1 MIPARFADL
10 AAREDLDPL
19 SRALIDQGYA
29 IVRGAVPQGMIETI
43 KDEMGDRFD
52 KTPFSVGAFHGEW
65 TKRFHGLLKRAPTSQ
80 KLAMHEQIVTAA
92 RAILGKWCD
101 FPQLNLSQGLSIY
114 PGAPAQIPHRDQTM
128 WPAPKGEMEFS
139 FNVMWPLD
147 DFTEHNGATKV
158 WPDTHHEHA
167 TYKMSVDD
175 LGEPLVAE
183 MKRGDVFVF
192 LGSVLHAA
200 GSNRSVLPRRGIII
214 SYSLGWLRTYENQN
228 LTYDRDF
235 ARTLDPELAAMIG
248 YRWQRPNLGT
258 FDGQCPSVLLGEE
271 VPDYLPTVDSFTPAQ
286 KVIVDT
292 HLLKE
297 LAAAD
302 AGD

>member
-1 MIPARFADL
+1 MTPARFATL
-10 AAREDLDPL
+10 AARDDLDPL
-19 SRALIDQGYA
+19 SRQLIEQGYA
-29 IVRGAVPQGMIETI
+29 IVRNAVPAALIAQILGEF
-43 KDEMGDRFD
+43 GDRFD

-65 TKRFHGLLKRAPTSQ
+65 TKRFHGLLKRAPATRD
-80 KLAMHEQIVTAA
+80 LVMHPQIVEAA
-92 RAILGKWCD
+92 RTILGQWCD

-147 DFTEHNGATKV
+147 PFTAHNGATRV
-158 WPDTHHEHA
+158 WPHTHDEHQ
-167 TYKMSVDD
+167 TYKMSVED

-183 MKRGDVFVF
+183 MAPGDVFVF

-200 GSNRSVLPRRGIII
+200 GANRSDQPRRGIII

-235 ARTLDPELAAMIG
+235 ARTLEPELAAMIG

-258 FDGQCPSVLLGEE
+258 FDGQCPSVLMEEE
-271 VPDYLPTVDSFTPAQ
+271 VSDYLPTVDSFTPAQ
-286 KVIVDT
+286 KVIVDA
-292 HLLKE
+292 HLEKE
-297 LAAAD
+297 LAGAY

>member
-1 MIPARFADL
+1 MIPARFAHL
-10 AAREDLDPL
+10 AEQEDLDPL
-19 SRALIDQGYA
+19 SRQLIDQGYA
-29 IVRGAVPQGMIETI
+29 ILRGAVPADMIEQI
-43 KDEMGDRFD
+43 KVEMGDRFD

-80 KLAMHEQIVTAA
+80 KLIMHDQIIHAA
-92 RAILGKWCD
+92 KTILGKWCD

-147 DFTEHNGATKV
+147 DFTERNGATKV

-167 TYKMSVDD
+167 THKISVDD
-175 LGEPLVAE
+175 LGPPLVAE
-183 MKRGDVFVF
+183 MQRGDVFIF

-200 GSNRSVLPRRGIII
+200 GSNRSDLPRRGIII

-228 LTYDRDF
+228 LTYDNAF

-258 FDGQCPSVLLGEE
+258 FDGQCPSVLLGDD
-271 VPDYLPTVDSFTPAQ
+271 VSDYLPTVDSFTPAQ
-286 KVIVDT
+286 KVFVDA
-292 HLLKE
+292 HLEKE
-297 LAAAD
+297 LAEVNGSD
-302 AGD
+302 

>member
-1 MIPARFADL
+1 MIPDRFAHL
-10 AAREDLDPL
+10 AARDDLDPL
-19 SRALIDQGYA
+19 SAQLIDQGYA
-29 IVRGAVPQGMIETI
+29 ILRGAVPPAMIEDI

-52 KTPFSVGAFHGEW
+52 RTPFSVGAFHGEW

-80 KLAMHEQIVTAA
+80 KLVMHAQIIHAA
-92 RAILGKWCD
+92 KTILGKWCD

-147 DFTEHNGATKV
+147 DFTERNGATKV
-158 WPDTHHEHA
+158 WPDTHHEHEK
-167 TYKMSVDD
+167 YKMSVDD
-175 LGEPLVAE
+175 LGTPLVAE
-183 MKRGDVFVF
+183 MQRGDVFVF

-200 GSNRSVLPRRGIII
+200 GSNRSALPRRGIII

-228 LTYDRDF
+228 LTYTREF

-258 FDGQCPSVLLGEE
+258 FDGQCPSVLLGDE
-271 VPDYLPTVDSFTPAQ
+271 VSDYLPTVDSFTPAQ
-286 KVIVDT
+286 KVVVDA
-292 HLLKE
+292 HLNKE
-297 LAAAD
+297 LAEAE

>member
-1 MIPARFADL
+1 MIPARFASL
-10 AAREDLDPL
+10 AARDDLDPL
-19 SRALIDQGYA
+19 SRQLIEQGYA
-29 IVRGAVPQGMIETI
+29 IVRNAVPTALVEQILGEF
-43 KDEMGDRFD
+43 GDRFD

-65 TKRFHGLLKRAPTSQ
+65 TKRFHGLLKRAPATRD
-80 KLAMHEQIVTAA
+80 LVMHPQIVEAA
-92 RAILGKWCD
+92 RTILGQWCD

-147 DFTEHNGATKV
+147 PFTANNGATRV
-158 WPDTHHEHA
+158 WPHTHDEHQ

-183 MKRGDVFVF
+183 MAPGDVFVF

-200 GSNRSVLPRRGIII
+200 GANRSDQPRRGIII

-235 ARTLDPELAAMIG
+235 ARTLEPELAAMIG

-258 FDGQCPSVLLGEE
+258 FDGQCPSVLMEEE
-271 VPDYLPTVDSFTPAQ
+271 VSDYLPTVDSFTPAQ
-286 KVIVDT
+286 KVIVDA
-292 HLLKE
+292 HLEKE
-297 LAAAD
+297 LAGAY